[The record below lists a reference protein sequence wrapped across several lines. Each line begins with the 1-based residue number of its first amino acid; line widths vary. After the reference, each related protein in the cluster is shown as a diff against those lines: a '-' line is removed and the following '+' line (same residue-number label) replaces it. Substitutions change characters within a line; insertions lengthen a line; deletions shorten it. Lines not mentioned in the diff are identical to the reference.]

1 MVSESPA
8 GRSPSLSLSGDRMGY
23 NPAYPDLIEAHR
35 NAEMEDISIDAPQ
48 AHEVRLHREAH
59 DGILI
64 ARERDAA
71 IDARDARRMA
81 GGRPPRRTGDMAP
94 IETAAAFYSLPP
106 REGPWPYDMR
116 DVRLHRA
123 GGPDPRSRLPS
134 EESSLLSAVRDR
146 LSSSDSMDL
155 RRDRTRSRSRPRSR
169 RTERPSRSTARAL
182 RSLSARRPRRV
193 PTGTRIVRPKP
204 PDDAKGEDG
213 ARSRTRSPSSHDL

>member
-1 MVSESPA
+1 MASESA

-35 NAEMEDISIDAPQ
+35 NAEMEDISIDAPR
-48 AHEVRLHREAH
+48 AHEERLHREAH

-81 GGRPPRRTGDMAP
+81 GGRPPRRTSDMG
-94 IETAAAFYSLPP
+94 AAAARYALPP

-123 GGPDPRSRLPS
+123 GGPDPRSARPS
-134 EESSLLSAVRDR
+134 EESSHSSLLSAVRER
-146 LSSSDSMDL
+146 LASSDSMDL
-155 RRDRTRSRSRPRSR
+155 RRDRTRSRSRARSVSRSR

-193 PTGTRIVRPKP
+193 PTGTRIVRKSP
-204 PDDAKGEDG
+204 DAKG

>member
-1 MVSESPA
+1 
-8 GRSPSLSLSGDRMGY
+8 MGY

-81 GGRPPRRTGDMAP
+81 GGRPPRRTSDMG
-94 IETAAAFYSLPP
+94 AAAARYALPP

-123 GGPDPRSRLPS
+123 GGPDPRSR
-134 EESSLLSAVRDR
+134 SLLSAVRDR
-146 LSSSDSMDL
+146 LASSDSMDL
-155 RRDRTRSRSRPRSR
+155 RRDRTRSRSRARSVSRSR

-193 PTGTRIVRPKP
+193 PTGTRIVRPKS
-204 PDDAKGEDG
+204 PDDAKG